1 MSRNPLVIAVGRVA
15 WGYVFFYCALPFGYM
30 NYATI
35 DLMPDW
41 AFYAFALAAIPAIAR
56 RVRSIKALAA
66 VSAVLATLSTLP
78 LPVDRLDEYD
88 AGGLV
93 MVIVLVWA
101 IMLTWTLFTL
111 TGLHGELR
119 RAMPEDD
126 IKEDGE

>member
-1 MSRNPLVIAVGRVA
+1 MLPSPVMVPVSMTSLASRAWAGPVMAPAVIEPV
-15 WGYVFFYCALPFGYM
+15 PE
-30 NYATI
+30 
-35 DLMPDW
+35 P
-41 AFYAFALAAIPAIAR
+41 
-56 RVRSIKALAA
+56 
-66 VSAVLATLSTLP
+66 STLP